1 MNIFERVKQIVAD
14 ILDIQEEEILSHTYL
29 IRDLGAESIDLLE
42 LAVSLNAGFQI
53 EIRDDDIFL
62 RKLRRYLEEAKEK
75 SLDQHAYLADQYP
88 FLSASRIGEILRV
101 LEGGPV
107 LTIEDLVS
115 YIAYYQNSEDRK

>member
-14 ILDIQEEEILSHTYL
+14 ILDIEEEEILSQTYL

-53 EIRDDDIFL
+53 EIKDDDIFL

-75 SLDQHAYLADQYP
+75 GLDQQAYLADQYP
-88 FLSASRIGEILRV
+88 FLSDARIGEILKA
-101 LEGGPV
+101 LKGGPV

-115 YIAYYQNSEDRK
+115 YISYHQKKANR

>member
-14 ILDIQEEEILSHTYL
+14 ILDIEEEEILSQTYL

-53 EIRDDDIFL
+53 EIKDDDIFL

-75 SLDQHAYLADQYP
+75 HLDQQAYLADQYP
-88 FLSASRIGEILRV
+88 FLSASRIAEILRV

-107 LTIEDLVS
+107 LAIEDLVS
-115 YIAYYQNSEDRK
+115 YISYYQNK

>member
-1 MNIFERVKQIVAD
+1 MNIFETVKQIVAD
-14 ILDIQEEEILSHTYL
+14 ILDIEEEKILIQTYL

-53 EIRDDDIFL
+53 EIKDDDIFL

-75 SLDQHAYLADQYP
+75 SLDQHSYLAGQYP

-115 YIAYYQNSEDRK
+115 YIFYYQNNVDRT

>member
-1 MNIFERVKQIVAD
+1 MDVFETVKKIVAD
-14 ILDIQEEEILSHTYL
+14 ILDIEEEKILSRTYL

-75 SLDQHAYLADQYP
+75 GLDQHAYLAGQYP
-88 FLSASRIGEILRV
+88 FLSDARIGEILKV
-101 LEGGPV
+101 LKGGPV
-107 LTIEDLVS
+107 LMIADLVS
-115 YIAYYQNSEDRK
+115 YISYYQNK

>member
-1 MNIFERVKQIVAD
+1 MNIFERVKKIVAD
-14 ILDIQEEEILSHTYL
+14 ILDIEEQKILSWTYL
-29 IRDLGAESIDLLE
+29 IRELGAESIDLLE

-75 SLDQHAYLADQYP
+75 GLDQHSYLAGQYP
-88 FLSASRIGEILRV
+88 FLSNSRIGEILKE
-101 LEGGPV
+101 LKGGPV

-115 YIAYYQNSEDRK
+115 YISYYQNK

>member
-53 EIRDDDIFL
+53 EIRDDDIF
-62 RKLRRYLEEAKEK
+62 
-75 SLDQHAYLADQYP
+75 SL
-88 FLSASRIGEILRV
+88 
-101 LEGGPV
+101 
-107 LTIEDLVS
+107 
-115 YIAYYQNSEDRK
+115 